1 MIVVDST
8 VWIDFFRG
16 RSTVETDKLRSCI
29 GHGVVIVGDLVLAEV
44 LQGFPDERLAQA
56 ADLTLD
62 EARDVKRRV
71 TRLLTR
77 GNR

>member
-1 MIVVDST
+1 MD
-8 VWIDFFRG
+8 
-16 RSTVETDKLRSCI
+16 
-29 GHGVVIVGDLVLAEV
+29 VGYTTLESMEEEDE
-44 LQGFPDERLAQA
+44 ERLAQA